1 MIQLLQKVTNVVT
14 DNATKMAA
22 NSGVARG
29 GLPRSGL
36 GNLLLGPAGYTRNS
50 VVQRLHWGNRTSR
63 AVTLETQ
70 PKNPSHNPEQ
80 DHAD

>member
-36 GNLLLGPAGYTRNS
+36 GNLLLGSAGYRQLSST
-50 VVQRLHWGNRTSR
+50 T
-63 AVTLETQ
+63 VTLGE
-70 PKNPSHNPEQ
+70 
-80 DHAD
+80 